1 MTADLRTTLTESLDE
16 ATWEWLT
23 PHYERGVVIM
33 VDPSLNLVDVG
44 LAIAQDKTQPVQHWL
59 AEQLLSKPSQ
69 TQTIAWADQA
79 GLQFVALIVQPYVL
93 IQEKP

>member
-1 MTADLRTTLTESLDE
+1 MTADLRTTLIESLDE

-23 PHYERGVVIM
+23 PHHERGVVIM

-44 LAIAQDKTQPVQHWL
+44 LAIAQDQTQPVQHWL
-59 AEQLLSKPSQ
+59 AEQLLSKPSSSQSETWTAQ
-69 TQTIAWADQA
+69 T

-93 IQEKP
+93 IQEKF